1 MVYVFIFLLMR
12 CKCDVLKRWH
22 SNSFPC
28 RYFVSFILQFQ
39 LHDKLCQAANHTG
52 PLHTCDIYR
61 SAEAGAILKL
71 VIWLGLHCSL
81 HRACL
86 MSYGSSDS
94 ITQLNSTA
102 SRKILQAGSSKPW
115 PEVLKEAIGTNKLDA
130 NSLMKYFTPI
140 IDWLVKQ
147 NVNETLGWPD
157 FNWVPPIPEGYPED
171 IGKDFEHI

>member
-1 MVYVFIFLLMR
+1 
-12 CKCDVLKRWH
+12 
-22 SNSFPC
+22 
-28 RYFVSFILQFQ
+28 
-39 LHDKLCQAANHTG
+39 
-52 PLHTCDIYR
+52 
-61 SAEAGAILKL
+61 
-71 VIWLGLHCSL
+71 
-81 HRACL
+81 